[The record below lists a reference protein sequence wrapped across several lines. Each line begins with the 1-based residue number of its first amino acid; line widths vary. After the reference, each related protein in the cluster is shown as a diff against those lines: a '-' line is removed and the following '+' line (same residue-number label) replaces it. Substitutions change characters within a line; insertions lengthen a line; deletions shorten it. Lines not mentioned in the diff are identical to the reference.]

1 MHKGKDENIDEEE
14 DKLPD
19 TPMTD
24 ESSRRSTGRMSSTPH
39 STTPGKNVNI
49 NINKPPPT
57 PAVPIILRL
66 ASLNKPEIPFI
77 ALGTIFAAINGAIQ
91 PIFGLIFASM
101 INSFYET
108 PHQLKRDSRFWA
120 LMFVTIGVVSLVVYP
135 GRAYFFGVAG
145 NKLIKRVRF
154 LCFEKV
160 IHMEIGWFDQVEN
173 SSGIIGA
180 KLSTDATSLRAL
192 VGDSLAQM
200 VQDASSVITGLII
213 AFEASWQLSLIILA
227 IIPIIGLYGIAQSK
241 FYKGFSAD
249 DKVCFLKSTHHQL
262 VHFGFKFLL
271 MLEYMI
277 NCPVC
282 GLTINDFFVF
292 FGGWGWLTDRLC
304 MKKQVKW
311 QMMQLEV

>member
-271 MLEYMI
+271 MLECMI

-282 GLTINDFFVF
+282 GLTINGFFF
-292 FGGWGWLTDRLC
+292 FLGVGGGGG
-304 MKKQVKW
+304 
-311 QMMQLEV
+311 